1 MGTPHEVPPPK
12 KVTSNQ
18 RKSLHN
24 AIDMLDT
31 LDLAGKTPT
40 RQRGIQCVHGET
52 QRKRTTARSQ

>member
-1 MGTPHEVPPPK
+1 MKPPK
-12 KVTSNQ
+12 KQVVPTNQ
-18 RKSLHN
+18 SLHN

-52 QRKRTTARSQ
+52 KRKGTTASSQ

>member
-1 MGTPHEVPPPK
+1 MDTPMKSPPK
-12 KVTSNQ
+12 KLLPTNQ
-18 RKSLHN
+18 SLHN

-52 QRKRTTARSQ
+52 KRKGTTASSQ